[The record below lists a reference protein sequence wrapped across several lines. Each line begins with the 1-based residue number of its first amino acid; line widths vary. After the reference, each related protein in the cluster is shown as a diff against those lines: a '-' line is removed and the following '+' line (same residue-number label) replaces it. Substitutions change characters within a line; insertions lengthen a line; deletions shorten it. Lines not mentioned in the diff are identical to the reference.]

1 MDTTEQQQLM
11 EKFLAGKM
19 SLPEITRFREL
30 LHRNEGAE
38 HWQELIAEK
47 LKDNPEHN
55 FAEEHL
61 EAWYKELQ
69 TRMAVSPTAVID
81 SGTGK
86 LKTLRNWGWAAAA
99 MVIVVGAV
107 WLFSNQ
113 QKANDTP
120 QVAITPADIQ
130 PGKEGAVLTLADGSK
145 VVLDSLGNGLISTQ
159 SGTKVVLKDGVVAY
173 EPLQKDA
180 AIAYNS
186 IATPKGRQFSI
197 LLPDGSRAW
206 LNAESTLRYPT
217 AFPGNERRVEVTGE
231 VYFEVAHNAQKPFRV
246 NIGSGTEVEV
256 LGTSFN
262 VNAYAN
268 ENAINTTL
276 LEGKVRMK
284 AEGKGE
290 LLLRP
295 GQQARLQRNAA
306 AGIALETEVDTDK
319 VMAWKNGLFNFDGLG
334 VAEVMRQLERWYDI
348 EVVYEKEV
356 PDIIFGGKLRKDVSL
371 SGVLKSLQESEVH
384 FRMEGRRLIVLP

>member
-30 LHRNEGAE
+30 LHRPEGAE

-47 LKDNPEHN
+47 LKENPENN

-69 TRMAVSPTAVID
+69 TRMAVSPVAGMG
-81 SGTGK
+81 SGAGK
-86 LKTLRNWGWAAAA
+86 LRKLRYWGWAAAA

-107 WLFSNQ
+107 WLFSDQ
-113 QKANDTP
+113 QKMNNIP
-120 QVAITPADIQ
+120 QVAITLADIQ

-159 SGTKVVLKDGVVAY
+159 SGTKVVLKNGVVAY

-206 LNAESTLRYPT
+206 LNAESVLRYPT

-231 VYFEVAHNAQKPFRV
+231 VYFEVAHNAEKPFRV

-262 VNAYAN
+262 VNAYVN

-295 GQQARLQRNAA
+295 GQQARLQRNSA

-319 VMAWKNGLFNFDGLG
+319 VMAGKNGLFNFDGLG
-334 VAEVMRQLERWYDI
+334 VEEVMRQLERWYDI
-348 EVVYEKEV
+348 EVVYEKGV

-371 SGVLKSLQESEVH
+371 SGVLKSLEESEVH

>member
-55 FAEEHL
+55 FVEEHL

>member
-11 EKFLAGKM
+11 EKFLGGKM

-30 LHRNEGAE
+30 LHRQEGAE

-47 LKDNPEHN
+47 LKENPENN
-55 FAEEHL
+55 FAEEDL
-61 EAWYKELQ
+61 EAWYQELQ
-69 TRMAVSPTAVID
+69 TRMAVSPVAVMD

-113 QKANDTP
+113 QKANNTP

-159 SGTKVVLKDGVVAY
+159 SGTKVVLKDGVVSY

-206 LNAESTLRYPT
+206 LNAESSLRYPT
-217 AFPGNERRVEVTGE
+217 AFSGNERRVEVSGE
-231 VYFEVAHNAQKPFRV
+231 AYFEVAHNADKPFRV
-246 NIGSGTEVEV
+246 SIGAGTEVEV

-262 VNAYAN
+262 VNAYTN

-276 LEGKVRMK
+276 LEGKVKMK
-284 AEGKGE
+284 SAGKGE

-295 GQQARLQRNAA
+295 GQQARLPGNNAN
-306 AGIALETEVDTDK
+306 GIALETEVDTDK
-319 VMAWKNGLFNFDGLG
+319 VMAWKNGLFNFDGAG
-334 VAEVMRQLERWYDI
+334 IEEVMRQLERWYDI
-348 EVVYEKEV
+348 EVVYEKGI

-371 SGVLKSLQESEVH
+371 SGVLKSLEESEVH